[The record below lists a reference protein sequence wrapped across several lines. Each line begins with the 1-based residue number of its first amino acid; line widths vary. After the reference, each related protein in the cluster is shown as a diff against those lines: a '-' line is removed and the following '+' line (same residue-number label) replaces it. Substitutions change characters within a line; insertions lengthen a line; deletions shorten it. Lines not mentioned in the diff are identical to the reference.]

1 MLFISTDCPEV
12 FTLGIHWERTL
23 TKTINT
29 HKCSEIYPSSLKL
42 TDVITRECLRNRTW
56 APVNMSQCVM
66 NSDSPIIMI
75 AVVTLE
81 TNSTSLVKSRQDIII
96 EEVRCLLYT
105 YLFIQV
111 HSYIHI
117 YKHMH
122 IHCLSVY
129 LSVYQLPMT
138 IITNGGMWCDVDPE

>member
-1 MLFISTDCPEV
+1 MLFTSTDCPEV

-66 NSDSPIIMI
+66 NSDSPVVMI

-81 TNSTSLVKSRQDIII
+81 TNSTFLVKSRQDIIT
-96 EEVRCLLYT
+96 EEVCCLLST
-105 YLFIQV
+105 YLFYA
-111 HSYIHI
+111 SA
-117 YKHMH
+117 
-122 IHCLSVY
+122 
-129 LSVYQLPMT
+129 
-138 IITNGGMWCDVDPE
+138 